1 MTSRLS
7 LPRTAKQARSCI
19 ISVTYPFLF
28 TSTPS
33 TRRSEVSSARDG
45 PLSMDFAYPLV
56 ERGRQ
61 QALSVIPEIQGWT
74 TTSEARHACDHS
86 ILLLKVL
93 STPLTTHSLYYPT
106 CTFVAILCLWAYVKW
121 LPADEDTVASYETL
135 QLIANFFHL
144 NNDVGIP
151 STIQERQ
158 QLRDAVVPKKILEKG
173 TRMLAHGKAWR
184 IGAAFALVLAKQM
197 EQESV

>member
-1 MTSRLS
+1 MGKR
-7 LPRTAKQARSCI
+7 ARSCI
-19 ISVTYPFLF
+19 ISGTFPSQSTSTLF
-28 TSTPS
+28 TRPLA
-33 TRRSEVSSARDG
+33 VSPAI
-45 PLSMDFAYPLV
+45 FQLV
-56 ERGRQ
+56 SWLTLAERGRQ
-61 QALSVIPEIQGWT
+61 QAISVIPEIQGWT
-74 TTSEARHACDHS
+74 STSEARHACDQS

-106 CTFVAILCLWAYVKW
+106 CTFVAILCVWAYVKW

-144 NNDVGIP
+144 TTDVNIP
-151 STIQERQ
+151 STIKERQ

>member
-1 MTSRLS
+1 MQSIGSTN
-7 LPRTAKQARSCI
+7 RS
-19 ISVTYPFLF
+19 P
-28 TSTPS
+28 
-33 TRRSEVSSARDG
+33 
-45 PLSMDFAYPLV
+45 

-61 QALSVIPEIQGWT
+61 QAVSVIPEIQGWT
-74 TTSEARHACDHS
+74 STAEARHACEHS

-106 CTFVAILCLWAYVKW
+106 CTFVAILCIWAYVKW
-121 LPADEDTVASYETL
+121 LPTDEDTVASYETL
-135 QLIANFFHL
+135 HLIADFFNL
-144 NNDVGIP
+144 GTADVGIP
-151 STIQERQ
+151 KTVTERQ

-197 EQESV
+197 EQEMSV